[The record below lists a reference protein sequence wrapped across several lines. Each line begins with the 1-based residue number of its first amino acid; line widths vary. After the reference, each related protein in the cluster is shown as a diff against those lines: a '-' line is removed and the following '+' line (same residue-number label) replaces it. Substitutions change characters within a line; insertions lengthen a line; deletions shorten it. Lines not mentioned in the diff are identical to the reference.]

1 MAIGL
6 IILGLGLIT
15 IFILFGTKTP
25 EYTDKELFNKF
36 GSTYL
41 DSIKRN
47 SDKKDIQIA
56 NYKKRLDNLQNKID
70 TCVLVFEEYFAQD
83 QTNDDLLVLA
93 FEQLHNISDIKT
105 DGFYVDNDVR
115 KILRKGLRIIESEM
129 GKIRYNQTP

>member
-6 IILGLGLIT
+6 IILGLCLVV
-15 IFILFGTKTP
+15 IFILFGAKTP

-41 DSIKRN
+41 DTIKRD
-47 SDKKDIQIA
+47 SDKKDIEIA
-56 NYKKRLDNLQNKID
+56 NYKKRIDNLQNKID

-105 DGFYVDNDVR
+105 DGFCLEDNTR
-115 KILRKGLRIIESEM
+115 RILRKGLSVISLELQRL
-129 GKIRYNQTP
+129 K